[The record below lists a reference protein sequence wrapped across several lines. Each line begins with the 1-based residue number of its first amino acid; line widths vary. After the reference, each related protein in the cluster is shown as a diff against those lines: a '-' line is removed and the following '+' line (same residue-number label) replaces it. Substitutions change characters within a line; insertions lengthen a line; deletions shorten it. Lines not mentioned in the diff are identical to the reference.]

1 METRTKILVIHD
13 WMLSLGL
20 TDKQQKLLALIYG
33 YSQDGCSRM
42 RATASSLSDWLG
54 CSPRNAQLLTR
65 QLEGMGL
72 IAHEVVFD
80 RRRKC
85 NVTEFWVLMEY
96 EKTEKTKINWSGKGR
111 PVYEADFVKDYET
124 HFVNG
129 NETNFVNHSRVS
141 RYSSNSNNKN
151 RGGNNSA
158 RSRAK
163 TTTTTTTGFLFENNI
178 GLTPEDLPYQE
189 SYFVEAW
196 EALLKQPKWQDK
208 TVEAL
213 KITLD
218 DLAAV
223 YDPVIA
229 AYCCRLAITKG
240 WDNIS
245 NPQKIYED
253 DEEKVMA
260 FSRLVNSREEEAKD
274 EK

>member
-1 METRTKILVIHD
+1 MIRSEEFIVIPG
-13 WMLSLGL
+13 WMRNLDL
-20 TDKQQKLLALIYG
+20 TDKQLTTYAIIWGNSK
-33 YSQDGCSRM
+33 DGRSCWRG
-42 RATASSLSDWLG
+42 TASDVAKWAG
-54 CSPRNAQLLTR
+54 CQERQARNIIR
-65 QLEGMGL
+65 QLEDKGL
-72 IAHEVVFD
+72 VGHDVVAWSNG
-80 RRRKC
+80 RNGGVRS
-85 NVTEFWVLMEY
+85 EFWAILPGMATAPA
-96 EKTEKTKINWSGKGR
+96 KGTKSKINWRGSCKGVVQR
-111 PVYEADFVKDYET
+111 SARWGSATECLTPLT
-124 HFVNG
+124 L
-129 NETNFVNHSRVS
+129 S
-141 RYSSNSNNKN
+141 RYSNISSC
-151 RGGNNSA
+151 GGNNTA
-158 RSRAK
+158 RRARK
-163 TTTTTTTGFLFENNI
+163 ETTTTTGFLFENNI
-178 GLTPEDLPYQE
+178 GLTPEDLPYKE

-260 FSRLVNSREEEAKD
+260 FSRLVNSREEEARD